1 MKASDILEEQFID
14 SISSG
19 VESLNEFSVC
29 SQVHVVQ
36 LGHCY
41 FRFRNKITLHFNVV
55 RVEVAS
61 IVVVDYLLWLA
72 AINVVLVLPAY

>member
-1 MKASDILEEQFID
+1 MKASDIFEEQFID

-19 VESLNEFSVC
+19 VESLNEFQVC
-29 SQVHVVQ
+29 SQVHLVQ

-41 FRFRNKITLHFNVV
+41 FRIGNEITLHFNVV

-61 IVVVDYLLWLA
+61 IVVVDDRLWNA
-72 AINVVLVLPAY
+72 SINVVLVLPAY